1 MTSWRFTAHARH
13 RIAQMGL
20 TTRDVLAV
28 LLRPEVSYEQTNRDG
43 RVSQR
48 GPIAV
53 VTALEEPVVI
63 TVLWNRKDRWE
74 RD

>member
-1 MTSWRFTAHARH
+1 VTAWRFTAHARH

-20 TTRDVLAV
+20 TTRDVLLV

-43 RVSQR
+43 RVWQR

-53 VTALEEPVVI
+53 VTATDEPVVI
-63 TVLWNRKDRWE
+63 TVLENIKDRWE
-74 RD
+74 R